1 MAKIHAIDSDVIVHD
16 GKQYR
21 KVDRPVREGDAF
33 IIPKESDIDY
43 TAGKVYAI
51 TGIDCDGDPHFIDDV
66 GDKYHLLSGE
76 YYVLEPVA
84 ADLYALE
91 SELAAMKA
99 KVAEM
104 ERQLAEVKKGAPEDR
119 LKVGDYA
126 KVVDADYWLLHG
138 FKTGDI
144 VQVTENPYG
153 EDDHDYRI
161 QSIVDPDKTG
171 YAHKDR
177 GFLVRVTDEE
187 VAEAKRKLAE
197 KENADKWVAIGRKP
211 GEFKVGDIVK
221 ITKYQFG
228 HAEGSIVEVTEAY
241 GSFVKVSGIHR
252 GTLCTFDADIDC
264 IELVAPVESVVN
276 LRATNAS

>member
-1 MAKIHAIDSDVIVHD
+1 MAKIHTIDSDIIVHD

-33 IIPKESDIDY
+33 IIPKESDMDY

-51 TGIDCDGDPHFIDDV
+51 TGIDGDGDPHFIDDV

-84 ADLYALE
+84 ADLSALE

-126 KVVDADYWLLHG
+126 VVLKAPGRLEIGDVVEITHEDAGGFDYNARRVLDG
-138 FKTGDI
+138 R
-144 VQVTENPYG
+144 TEVFIAD
-153 EDDHDYRI
+153 ELRR
-161 QSIVDPDKTG
+161 
-171 YAHKDR
+171 A
-177 GFLVRVTDEE
+177 TDEE

-197 KENADKWVAIGRKP
+197 KENAEKWAAIGRKP
-211 GEFKVGDIVK
+211 GEFKKGDVVRVLPAK
-221 ITKYQFG
+221 SGHVQG
-228 HAEGSIVEVTEAY
+228 HAPGTIGVVAVADGTARPLIEANDNRY
-241 GSFVKVSGIHR
+241 Y
-252 GTLCTFDADIDC
+252 DW

-276 LRATNAS
+276 LRVS